1 MHEEVLKGKSKYRV
15 AREMDLNEML
25 VYNHTRDISEVK
37 PGEPCIRG
45 KSFDLLKQI
54 LDLGY
59 VRSNNDT
66 NNILRR
72 MRRNLP
78 MILRTQVD
86 GKSIYYLNDKN
97 KFALQAMIAV
107 NKSRII
113 TYRELNSISKVFG
126 VNLSSDEKRKTVRLP
141 QRPVMPII
149 RKKNGGFL
157 FSLKK
162 NQARLDD
169 FNGKNSFIGRN
180 GLRNQ
185 RKIQGSKFDSLR
197 ENEDSLVD
205 FCTRMYWK

>member
-1 MHEEVLKGKSKYRV
+1 
-15 AREMDLNEML
+15 
-25 VYNHTRDISEVK
+25 
-37 PGEPCIRG
+37 
-45 KSFDLLKQI
+45 
-54 LDLGY
+54 
-59 VRSNNDT
+59 
-66 NNILRR
+66 
-72 MRRNLP
+72 
-78 MILRTQVD
+78 
-86 GKSIYYLNDKN
+86 
-97 KFALQAMIAV
+97 
-107 NKSRII
+107 
-113 TYRELNSISKVFG
+113 
-126 VNLSSDEKRKTVRLP
+126 
-141 QRPVMPII
+141 MPII